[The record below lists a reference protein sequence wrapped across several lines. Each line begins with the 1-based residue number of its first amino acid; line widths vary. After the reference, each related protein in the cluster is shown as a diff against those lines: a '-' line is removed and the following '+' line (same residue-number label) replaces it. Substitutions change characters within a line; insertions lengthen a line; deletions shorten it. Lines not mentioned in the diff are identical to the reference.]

1 MLGAGEGATHAIAPG
16 RGVWSQGARGSVTV
30 NGQALTE
37 GDGLAIEDE
46 AAVSLTGAADRSE
59 VLLFDL
65 A

>member
-1 MLGAGEGATHAIAPG
+1 MAT
-16 RGVWSQGARGSVTV
+16 GSVVV

-37 GDGLAIEDE
+37 GDG
-46 AAVSLTGAADRSE
+46 AALSEEPAVEITAEGKAE